1 MDMDTMPERCGTVSR
16 ILSFGA
22 SKHNGVEDHF
32 LSSHFL
38 IIRSIIS
45 LEMQRLSI
53 HYSTNIMSPITCQKS
68 NSVATTAHVSCLS
81 TQPELANVYI
91 SFQFSIIKSQNFVF
105 CFPRIL
111 YPKQRLQ
118 NPSDVIGIQLL
129 HVITFNMHLET
140 VKYSRHGHK
149 TQPGIR

>member
-1 MDMDTMPERCGTVSR
+1 
-16 ILSFGA
+16 
-22 SKHNGVEDHF
+22 
-32 LSSHFL
+32 
-38 IIRSIIS
+38 
-45 LEMQRLSI
+45 
-53 HYSTNIMSPITCQKS
+53 MSPITCQKS

-81 TQPELANVYI
+81 TQPERANVYI
-91 SFQFSIIKSQNFVF
+91 TFQFSIIKSQNFVF

-149 TQPGIR
+149 TQPGIRWEEFTHTRHIRNCTNSSFLVANIHVMCDDDMYRPSFSFAIYHLGIPYEKNERAS